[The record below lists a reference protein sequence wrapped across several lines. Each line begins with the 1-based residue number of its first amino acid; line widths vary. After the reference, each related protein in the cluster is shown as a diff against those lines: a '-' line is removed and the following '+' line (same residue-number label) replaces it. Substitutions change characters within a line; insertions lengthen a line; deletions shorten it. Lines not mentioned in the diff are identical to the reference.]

1 MMINPIISTRPRSC
15 DISQPQS
22 QDHASQIWRHRPLPA
37 RGLTT
42 AVAAAAAGPSK
53 RSGRN
58 FIGSGHSVSSHATAR
73 KLSRNCVP
81 AGKRR
86 PQTVAAPP
94 IPRRFTC
101 GVIRRTSSQ
110 KRREISGQA
119 RDSCRSIPA
128 LKNVGR
134 SQSSQGAL
142 ALSPAAR
149 QGGGAVTP
157 AARTP
162 GTCARVS
169 VSHVPGRYDDI

>member
-42 AVAAAAAGPSK
+42 AAAAAAAAAGPSK

-128 LKNVGR
+128 LKKRREISVKPGSSR
-134 SQSSQGAL
+134 SFTCGTTGWRRSDSCSTHSRYLRTGVCQSR
-142 ALSPAAR
+142 AR
-149 QGGGAVTP
+149 P
-157 AARTP
+157 L
-162 GTCARVS
+162 
-169 VSHVPGRYDDI
+169 